1 MTPKFLGAVG
11 DAATTR
17 RAVLRPLDR
26 KEAMT
31 DLEPRPIPSSLEPA
45 QNHALAT
52 NDLMRR
58 IATDLTPFQ
67 AYRVGQK
74 IARDRMK
81 TAVEL
86 AKLEDETILAE
97 ARVVARA
104 KVQSI
109 TEQAE
114 RLLHAERL
122 DALADSALKHEETS
136 RVVDLVKD
144 EPAHTLFKDALRG
157 ASARYASGVIRR
169 SGGENS

>member
-1 MTPKFLGAVG
+1 MP
-11 DAATTR
+11 DI
-17 RAVLRPLDR
+17 
-26 KEAMT
+26 
-31 DLEPRPIPSSLEPA
+31 EPRPIPSSLEPA
-45 QNHALAT
+45 QTRGLAT

-67 AYRVGQK
+67 AYVVGRQ
-74 IARDRMK
+74 IGRGRMK

-86 AKLEDETILAE
+86 ARIEDETILAE

-122 DALADSALKHEETS
+122 DCLAASALKHEETS
-136 RVVDLVKD
+136 RIIDLLQD
-144 EPAHTLFKDALRG
+144 EPAHSLFKDALKG
-157 ASARYASGVIRR
+157 VSARYASGVIRR
-169 SGGENS
+169 SGGEH